1 MAEGPVFSQV
11 NVVAEDF
18 QAAVEFYRLLGL
30 DIPEEEGDHREVAGE
45 GTATFELDGLESAR
59 LWNASWRT
67 PGGGAPVVLGFSL
80 PSREAVDGTYAALT
94 AAGHPGVQPP
104 FDAFWGARYAIVS
117 DPAGNQVGLMSPIDP
132 ERATWPPV
140 DSPDP

>member
-1 MAEGPVFSQV
+1 MFSQV
-11 NVVAEDF
+11 NIVAEDF

-45 GTATFELDGLESAR
+45 GTATFELDGLESVR

-67 PGGGAPVVLGFSL
+67 PGGGAPAVLGFSL
-80 PSREAVDGTYAALT
+80 PNRTAVDDAYAALT

-117 DPAGNQVGLMSPIDP
+117 DPAGNQVGLMSPRDGA
-132 ERATWPPV
+132 RQAWPPTP
-140 DSPDP
+140 SPDLT